1 MAKKVV
7 PGSITKPYT
16 PQPGDFSPNLVGFQ
30 FTKGNSLLT
39 FGNFEITTNLEP
51 LTGEIFNT
59 GQFSDSFN
67 LENLNL
73 TEQDSNTIYN
83 NSVNT
88 LSVKLKNDKTNFLN
102 YVYFSDSVNFVEKEV
117 SGIVLNWKGSLFL
130 QKSNI
135 NDTVIDFSYNTN
147 NNITTFKIP
156 VLVAQN
162 VFGLFT
168 FETTDTVTDENN
180 ISVLKQ
186 SFLKYEI
193 SNNYGKFNVVGY
205 TGNTPTNDYIT
216 LKTEGLT
223 WPNLYTG
230 STTSGSFTYHL
241 KPTEETLDKV
251 FFSRLSDFQTHLL
264 NRLTT
269 PKYTLILNIPR
280 INNQG
285 FTLNDEFKLTW
296 PTPDGYNIDIGA
308 RNPIFNPTSNQIRYS
323 DYLNSLFNLAKNF
336 DSETTNIAARR
347 LVSSSIFEFDTAGDG
362 TENSGRKLNKLIKI
376 WGREYDAIKK
386 YIDAISFANTVTYS
400 GKDNTPDELIKM
412 MAKTLG
418 FDTIQSFSNN
428 DLINYLVKTT
438 NSVFSGQSRSLTTQE
453 LDTELWRRLIINAWW
468 LFKSKGTR
476 KVIEFFLKLFQI
488 DECLI
493 DFNEYVYLAEQRLSR
508 IDTLIQL
515 DTILGPGA
523 YFEDDLPFDFDGY
536 PRILPDTPEYYFQ
549 LDGFWYDGGVKT
561 GDIPDVNGNNPHFG
575 PYDYGAKYFNKFR
588 CFIDD
593 FEPISETINL
603 NTLTF
608 NYFTDYTLGSVEG
621 GQQNVISI
629 NENGSSNDLIP
640 TNNLALYSDFYADIM
655 NTTGRVS
662 PNLTIINAGR
672 TDQNSNNGTSSFQI
686 NFFAGDKVECGLD
699 CPEVT
704 RLWRNGNIQYESPVG
719 SNNWEEI
726 RNEECCSEL
735 GGYSLFDDTF
745 TFVPSPGLAEEEGG
759 PTKCYWCPPQEYLIE
774 TEINGTNSSGL
785 PTEFTLLSFD
795 TGQQLVSIT
804 TRECCERSGGK
815 WKAIQ
820 LPNESLPVLR
830 CVLDSIVID
839 DSGDDTIDDT
849 GDGLI
854 DSTECTFDETNLNSE
869 FSTITNYPE
878 DIFLPGTLGSSAAKQ
893 YPIFI
898 QNAPCPDTSGGSIP
912 ASQASQFKLVVTV
925 APVTVKMV
933 AFGGNPDFGNPNDYC
948 IYEPTGDPLFYTLIN
963 AGEQAGTSFTTI
975 IYGEGG
981 TTDSIGQIGGLTPL
995 GSTEN
1000 PTNADRYCFRIT
1012 EPGTY
1017 YIYTQVLPWFK
1028 DDNNH
1033 SVMVTVE

>member
-1 MAKKVV
+1 MAQKVV

-59 GQFSDSFN
+59 GQFSDTFN
-67 LENLNL
+67 LDNLNL
-73 TEQDSNTIYN
+73 TEQESNTIYVNSLN
-83 NSVNT
+83 N
-88 LSVKLKNDKTNFLN
+88 LSVTLKNDKTNFLN

-117 SGIVLNWKGSLFL
+117 SEIVLNWKGSLFL
-130 QKSNI
+130 QKSSI
-135 NDTVIDFSYNTN
+135 NDTVIDFSYNIN
-147 NNITTFKIP
+147 NDTTTFKIP
-156 VLVAQN
+156 VLAAQN
-162 VFGLFT
+162 IFGLFT

-186 SFLKYEI
+186 SFLNYEI
-193 SNNYGKFNVVGY
+193 SNSYGKFSLVNY
-205 TGNTPTNDYIT
+205 TGNTPTNNYIT
-216 LKTEGLT
+216 VKTKGLA

-241 KPTEETLDKV
+241 KPTEETLNKV
-251 FFSRLSDFQTHLL
+251 FYSRLSDFQTHLL

-280 INNQG
+280 TNDQG
-285 FTLNDEFKLTW
+285 FVINDTFKLTW

-308 RNPIFNPTSNQIRYS
+308 NNPILNPTSNQISYGS
-323 DYLNSLFNLAKNF
+323 YLNSLFNLAKNF
-336 DSETTNIAARR
+336 DSEITNIAARR

-549 LDGFWYDGGVKT
+549 LDGFWYDGGVRT

-672 TDQNSNNGTSSFQI
+672 TDQDSNNGTSSFQI

-759 PTKCYWCPPQEYLIE
+759 PTKCYWCPPKEYLIE
-774 TEINGTNSSGL
+774 TEINGTNSSGF
-785 PTEFTLLSFD
+785 PAEFTLLGFD

-830 CVLDSIVID
+830 CV
-839 DSGDDTIDDT
+839 
-849 GDGLI
+849 
-854 DSTECTFDETNLNSE
+854 
-869 FSTITNYPE
+869 
-878 DIFLPGTLGSSAAKQ
+878 K
-893 YPIFI
+893 
-898 QNAPCPDTSGGSIP
+898 
-912 ASQASQFKLVVTV
+912 
-925 APVTVKMV
+925 
-933 AFGGNPDFGNPNDYC
+933 
-948 IYEPTGDPLFYTLIN
+948 
-963 AGEQAGTSFTTI
+963 
-975 IYGEGG
+975 
-981 TTDSIGQIGGLTPL
+981 
-995 GSTEN
+995 
-1000 PTNADRYCFRIT
+1000 
-1012 EPGTY
+1012 
-1017 YIYTQVLPWFK
+1017 
-1028 DDNNH
+1028 
-1033 SVMVTVE
+1033 